1 MNIIHIVCD
10 ESLVINLILASK
22 ILSFSLSNR
31 WTSFATCVFT
41 CELARIGSSDTFD
54 GSLSPFLHVHRSQWV
69 EKVVRD
75 TKRIDPQTQHNDRHN
90 ERWRLDQIKSIGSDF
105 KNWSDRLRNF
115 SAIQCISATKGPPP
129 PRTLYMM
136 DNTCGLSSL
145 IVTLSDE
152 TLANQLSGHNAIL
165 YLRSSR
171 CRLS

>member
-1 MNIIHIVCD
+1 MQTNKLTNAANLAMNINHIVGD

-105 KNWSDRLRNF
+105 KNWSDRLRPYNA
-115 SAIQCISATKGPPP
+115 SARQKDLHHRAPFTWWTIPVDWARSLSHWAT
-129 PRTLYMM
+129 
-136 DNTCGLSSL
+136 
-145 IVTLSDE
+145 
-152 TLANQLSGHNAIL
+152 
-165 YLRSSR
+165 
-171 CRLS
+171 RLSRTN